1 MAKMTNGTIRRF
13 GLLRFILLAGLI
25 GMMGFPAKPTF
36 AQYINL
42 PSESHDEGYENYG
55 IDGYENYARE
65 IISRKLYDNFGN
77 FLVEGF
83 PVYTLRHNPITLDGS
98 SLGKSRQYLI
108 YFQNLIISQDK
119 YKGFSS
125 SFIIGDAVRT
135 RFSPHILNLA
145 RFNGIRW
152 DGYTGKN
159 NFSMIS
165 SRLTDPIA
173 MPLDLSVSVP
183 QVTTRNYSW
192 ATYLLGGTWRTE
204 IGDVLNLT
212 GSYVNMF
219 QTETGNARPKNSLSG
234 AVTPINTKTG
244 YFVIRIADD
253 SPGAN
258 ELSDGAIL
266 YERPI
271 VQVSG
276 SIPAD
281 SATSIPFTTFLLP
294 IQEPN
299 QYPVDIAGTD
309 IQELKYELPDGTKR
323 IHATLSLAND
333 YSVEAYQTYPVG
345 TSDAPRTG
353 YSQSMLVAR
362 ADGNVKDQSN
372 KKRITFDY
380 GMNTGKTIYGLALEA
395 NLLGFHFNGEFDV
408 SQLHQKFPDPDGYV
422 TNTNASSWYLQSKR
436 RMGMFTVG
444 AEFFEMNPNYQSDLT
459 IMNGSDSST
468 YYFSLV
474 DDNDDNDR
482 YADGSSIIAPGPYG
496 YSATNILNPQNST
509 KWISAAA
516 LASFSDQYYIQNQN
530 EVYDAQLPRPDAG
543 IFPGV
548 DENND
553 GVPDDDQN
561 SNGEPDYAEP
571 FMMFYRDPQRFDF
584 GDDWNNND
592 VIDSRENDLMPDYLY
607 RPDTKGHHVF
617 SSFQPGRNFILTVGT
632 MRQDAISFAG
642 QNYSD
647 YLKFNYYLQKPNLG
661 RLQLGYSGKR
671 VQDNIPDPGFQYQE
685 SAIGYSMLFNYNA
698 ELYYQ
703 NSFAHSYFAL
713 LGYDQIPNLMIEGKI
728 KVDVNHQY
736 EPDRV
741 HNADTHQG
749 DVTYYGFVFPKISYR
764 IPLNESMDILLQY
777 KRREEK
783 REEKFRDANTNLFVT
798 DLRYDRRWSIPI
810 IRFNYKMTEKT
821 QLRLGYQGFSTK
833 NIHDKLDDK
842 GVFAYRYRDF
852 KDANN
857 DFNKQIF
864 LGTIANHTQYGGYEL
879 WLQVGFQ
886 TETVRYVEPAIA
898 ALKDSENIKIIVE
911 VVAGY

>member
-1 MAKMTNGTIRRF
+1 MMRLSGIHRIF
-13 GLLRFILLAGLI
+13 LLGALLAALCWPGQTVL
-25 GMMGFPAKPTF
+25 

-42 PSESHDEGYENYG
+42 PSESHNEDYENYG

-83 PVYTLRHNPITLDGS
+83 PVYTLRHNPVSANGS

-108 YFQNLIISQDK
+108 YFQNLIVSQDR

-135 RFSPHILNLA
+135 RFSPHILNMA

-159 NFSMIS
+159 NFSLIT
-165 SRLTDPIA
+165 SRLSDPIA
-173 MPLDLSVSVP
+173 MPLDLSVTVP

-204 IGDVLNLT
+204 IGDVLTLT

-219 QTETGNARPKNSLSG
+219 QTETGNERPKNSLDG
-234 AVTPINTKTG
+234 AVTPINSQVG

-253 SPGAN
+253 SPNSGSN
-258 ELSDGAIL
+258 LNGAIL
-266 YERPI
+266 YERPV
-271 VQVSG
+271 VQASG
-276 SIPAD
+276 SIQTDTTNA
-281 SATSIPFTTFLLP
+281 IPFSYLLAP
-294 IQEPN
+294 VQEPN
-299 QYPVDIAGTD
+299 QYPVEISGLNV
-309 IQELKYELPDGTKR
+309 QELKYELPNGTKR
-323 IHATLSLAND
+323 VHVTMTLAND

-345 TSDAPRTG
+345 AGDTPQTG

-362 ADGNVKDQSN
+362 ADGNVQDQSN
-372 KKRITFDY
+372 KKRISFDY
-380 GMNTGKTIYGLALEA
+380 GLNTGKSIYGLALEA
-395 NLLGFHFNGEFDV
+395 NLLGFHFNGEYDV
-408 SQLHQKFPDPDGYV
+408 SQLHQKYPDADGFK
-422 TNTNASSWYLQSKR
+422 TNANAASWYLQSKR

-444 AEFFEMNPNYQSDLT
+444 AEFFEMNPNYHSDLA
-459 IMNGSDSST
+459 IMNGADSST

-482 YADGSSIIAPGPYG
+482 YADGSPIIAPGPYG
-496 YSATNILNPQNST
+496 YSGANILNPHNST
-509 KWISAAA
+509 RWVSAAS
-516 LASFSDQYYIQNQN
+516 LATYDFTNYIPNQN
-530 EVYDAQLPRPDAG
+530 EFYDAQLPRPDAG

-592 VIDSRENDLMPDYLY
+592 VIDSRENDVLPDYLY
-607 RPDTKGHHVF
+607 RPDTRGHHVF
-617 SSFQPGRNFILTVGT
+617 ASFHPGRNFLFTLGT
-632 MRQDAISFAG
+632 LRQDAISFAG
-642 QNYSD
+642 QNYLD
-647 YLKFNYYLQKPNLG
+647 YLKFSYYLQKPTLG
-661 RLQLGYSGKR
+661 RLQLGYIGKR
-671 VQDNIPDPGFQYQE
+671 VQDDIPDPGFLYE
-685 SAIGYSMLFNYNA
+685 ETPIGYSMTYKTNSV
-698 ELYYQ
+698 LYYQ
-703 NSFAHSYFAL
+703 NSVAHSYFAL
-713 LGYDQIPNLMIEGKI
+713 LGYDQIPNLMIEGKV
-728 KVDVNHQY
+728 KYDLNYRYWPDTRRTEANHL
-736 EPDRV
+736 
-741 HNADTHQG
+741 G
-749 DVTYYGFVFPKISYR
+749 DVTYYGFVFPKVSYR
-764 IPLNESMDILLQY
+764 IPVGESMDFLLQY

-783 REEKFRDANTNLFVT
+783 REESTRDSNTGLFTT
-798 DLRYDRRWSIPI
+798 DKKYDRRWSIPI
-810 IRFNYKMTEKT
+810 IRFSYKITDKT
-821 QLRLGYQGFSTK
+821 QIRVGYQGFSTK
-833 NIHDKLDDK
+833 NIHEKLDDN
-842 GVFAYRYRDF
+842 GIFAYRYRDL
-852 KDANN
+852 KDSNN

-879 WLQVGFQ
+879 WLQIGFQ
-886 TETVRYVEPAIA
+886 TEKVRYVEPAVA
-898 ALKDSENIKIIVE
+898 ALRDSENIKIIVE